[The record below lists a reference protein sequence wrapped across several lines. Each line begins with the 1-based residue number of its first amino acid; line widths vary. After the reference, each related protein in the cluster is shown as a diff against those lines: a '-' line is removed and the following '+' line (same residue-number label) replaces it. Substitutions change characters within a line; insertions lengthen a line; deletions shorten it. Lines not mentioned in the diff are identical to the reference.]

1 MTAFLRAFFED
12 AGKKAGMAALKGR
25 STAGITC
32 EVIRLP
38 QCKARLT
45 NVLTH
50 IVVGT
55 CGFGPTI
62 PTGRY
67 SDLTRMGYRKSTGI
81 RVLLSRKSRHSG
93 IELVLRL
100 SSPLPVM
107 IPMNNPIANPN
118 IAMYPEAVASIHEQ
132 GVVILHTGTGRI
144 FGSNLAGACIW
155 RGIELQLSPEAIA
168 ERLKSHF
175 PIERTTA
182 REHTARFLEQ
192 LQENGLI
199 ERRAEA

>member
-1 MTAFLRAFFED
+1 
-12 AGKKAGMAALKGR
+12 
-25 STAGITC
+25 
-32 EVIRLP
+32 
-38 QCKARLT
+38 
-45 NVLTH
+45 
-50 IVVGT
+50 
-55 CGFGPTI
+55 
-62 PTGRY
+62 
-67 SDLTRMGYRKSTGI
+67 
-81 RVLLSRKSRHSG
+81 
-93 IELVLRL
+93 
-100 SSPLPVM
+100 M
-107 IPMNNPIANPN
+107 IPMNNPIENTD
-118 IAMYPEAVASIHEQ
+118 IAIYPEAVASIHEQ

-175 PIERTTA
+175 PIALTTA